1 MTLPFRQLSLFL
13 LLLASCGVQ
22 AQTKAID
29 VVVSIEPVHS
39 LVAGVMAGVAEP
51 DLLIKGSQSPH
62 DFSLRPSDMRAL
74 SAADL
79 IVWVGPGLETALSG
93 LLSKGGLHAK
103 VLTLAGDDS
112 PDLLPV
118 REGADWES
126 HGHPLPAEP
135 ADHETVH
142 AGETDSHIWLSPRI
156 ARRIVQQVSDT
167 LAQLDSTHADR
178 YRDNAARL
186 IARLQQ
192 LDDRLR
198 EQLEPVRE
206 RPYVV
211 FHDAYHYFEQ
221 HYGLNAVGS
230 VSINPERAPGA
241 RRIHEL
247 RQKILRLNARC
258 VFTEPQ
264 FQPRLIGTLVEG
276 THAKVGQL
284 DPLGSD
290 LTPGTAAYFQL
301 MQRLADNLVDCL
313 K

>member
-1 MTLPFRQLSLFL
+1 
-13 LLLASCGVQ
+13 
-22 AQTKAID
+22 
-29 VVVSIEPVHS
+29 

-51 DLLIKGSQSPH
+51 ELLIKGSQSPH
-62 DFSLRPSDMRAL
+62 EFSLRPSDMRAL

-93 LLSKGGLHAK
+93 LLGKGHLRAN
-103 VLTLAGDDS
+103 VMTLAGDDD
-112 PDLLPV
+112 PDILPM

-126 HGHPLPAEP
+126 HGHTMPVAP
-135 ADHETVH
+135 ADHATAHVDES
-142 AGETDSHIWLSPRI
+142 DSHIWLSPRI
-156 ARRIVQQVSDT
+156 ARRIVQQVSDA
-167 LAQLDSTHADR
+167 LARMDSANAGR

-186 IARLQQ
+186 ITRLQQ
-192 LDDRLR
+192 LDERLR
-198 EQLEPVRE
+198 AQLEPVRE
-206 RPYVV
+206 RPYIV

-230 VSINPERAPGA
+230 VSISPERVPGA
-241 RRIHEL
+241 RRVHEL
-247 RQKILRLNARC
+247 RQKILQLNARC

-276 THAKVGQL
+276 THAKIGQL

-290 LTPGTAAYFQL
+290 LTPGPEAYFQL

>member
-1 MTLPFRQLSLFL
+1 MSIPFRQLGLCL
-13 LLLASCGVQ
+13 LLLASNIVRAQ
-22 AQTKAID
+22 AKAID

-51 DLLIKGSQSPH
+51 ELLIKGSQSPH
-62 DFSLRPSDMRAL
+62 EFSLRPSDMRAL

-103 VLTLAGDDS
+103 VMTLAGDDN
-112 PDLLPV
+112 PDLLPT
-118 REGADWES
+118 REGVDWES
-126 HGHPLPAEP
+126 HAHPMPAEP
-135 ADHETVH
+135 ADHETAH
-142 AGETDSHIWLSPRI
+142 ADETDSHIWLSPRI

-167 LAQLDSTHADR
+167 LALMDSANAGR

-186 IARLQQ
+186 IVRLQQ

-198 EQLEPVRE
+198 AQLEPVRE
-206 RPYVV
+206 RPYIV

-230 VSINPERAPGA
+230 VSISPERAPGA
-241 RRIHEL
+241 RRVHEL
-247 RQKILRLNARC
+247 RQKILQLNARC

-276 THAKVGQL
+276 THAKIGQL

-290 LTPGTAAYFQL
+290 LTPGPEAYFQL